1 MKHACT
7 VVDYYY
13 YYYYSLGDVDDLLR
27 RDAKSML

>member
-7 VVDYYY
+7 VVDYY

>member
-7 VVDYYY
+7 VVDY